1 MKVKQQTFSPEHQ
14 KELQKLCNQA
24 RGAILKMTSLA
35 ASGHPGGSMSTI
47 DLFLTLYHMI
57 EHDPKNPKLESR
69 DRVVVSHGHIAPC
82 VYSGLG
88 LLGYLPL
95 EDAIS
100 QFRLAGSIYEGHV
113 EPDVPG
119 VEWASGNLG
128 QGLSAGCGFALASK
142 LKEINNHVFVLM
154 GDGEQQKGQLSEARR
169 FAVKYNLHNLI
180 GIIDY
185 NKLQISGKINDVMPQ
200 NIKENYISDGWN
212 ALEIDGHDHDEIFEA
227 LLEAGNSDKPTV
239 IIAHTQM
246 GKGVSFMED
255 KEKYHGAALDEESL
269 DKALQELQIE
279 NDLNYYKRLREQFKP
294 CEPSAVQEEDLNL
307 NTGFPM
313 VTAKKTDNRSA
324 WGNAIANIAES
335 NSDIPIVVVDCDLQG
350 SVKTKK
356 FEEVA
361 KDRFFQCGIMEHH
374 AATMSGAISKEGL
387 QVFFADFGVFGI
399 DETYNQ
405 HRLNDINKTNLKVI
419 TTHVGLDV
427 GEDGKTHQ
435 CIDYISLFQNLYGY
449 RIIVPADPNQ
459 TDHIIRYVANKK
471 GNYLIPMGRSKLDI
485 ITKPDGEI
493 YFDEHYCFSYGKA
506 DKLRDGATA
515 ALMVMGTLAPRAV
528 QISDILRELGIKL
541 AVWNISSPQAIDA
554 EALQEAAQSGL
565 IFSYEDHNVNTGLG
579 TAVANALVENRLQC
593 ELHKFGVDHYCC
605 SGKSDDLFKFYGLDV
620 DSMVDSISKI
630 IKKHRL
636 SYVKIGRRN
645 NGKMVTQ
652 TKILHR

>member
-1 MKVKQQTFSPEHQ
+1 MKVKQQTFSPEHK
-14 KELQKLCNQA
+14 KELQKMCNQA
-24 RGAILKMTSLA
+24 RGAILKMTTLA

-57 EHDPKNPKLESR
+57 EHDPKNPHLETR
-69 DRVVVSHGHIAPC
+69 DRVVVSHGHVAPC

-88 LLGYLPL
+88 LLGYFPL

-100 QFRLAGSIYEGHV
+100 EFRLAGSIYEGHV

-180 GIIDY
+180 GIVDY

-212 ALEIDGHDHDEIFEA
+212 VLEIDGHDYDEIFDA
-227 LLEAGNSDKPTV
+227 ILEAGNADKPTV

-269 DKALQELQIE
+269 DKALQELGID
-279 NDLNYYKRLREQFKP
+279 NDLNYYKRLRTQFKP
-294 CEPSAVQEEDLNL
+294 SQTDAVQEEDLNL

-313 VTAKKTDNRSA
+313 VTNKKTDNRSA

-335 NSDIPIVVVDCDLQG
+335 NSEHPLVVVDCDLQG

-361 KDRFFQCGIMEHH
+361 PDRFFQAGIMEHH
-374 AATMSGAISKEGL
+374 AATMSGALSKEGL

-405 HRLNDINKTNLKVI
+405 HRLNDINNTNLKVI

-435 CIDYISLFQNLYGY
+435 CIDYISLFQNLYGFH
-449 RIIVPADPNQ
+449 IIVPADPNQ
-459 TDHIIRYVANKK
+459 TDHIIRYVANKR

-485 ITKPDGEI
+485 ITTTDGKI
-493 YFDEHYCFSYGKA
+493 YFDDHYRFSYGKA
-506 DKLRDGATA
+506 DKLRDGDTA
-515 ALMVMGTLAPRAV
+515 ALLVMGTLAPRAV
-528 QISDILRELGIKL
+528 QISGILREMGIKL
-541 AVWNISSPQAIDA
+541 AVWNISSPHQIDA
-554 EALQEAAQSGL
+554 DALIDAAQTGL
-565 IFSYEDHNVNTGLG
+565 LFTYEDHNVNTGLG
-579 TAVANALVENRLQC
+579 TSVANALIENRLNC

-605 SGKSDDLFKFYGLDV
+605 SGKSNDLFQLNRLDV
-620 DSMVDSISKI
+620 DFMVDSISKI
-630 IKKHRL
+630 IKK
-636 SYVKIGRRN
+636 
-645 NGKMVTQ
+645 T
-652 TKILHR
+652 